1 MGSWQRA
8 GSGTHLHST
17 RRQNCLS
24 TAPATAAA
32 AGAGAL
38 LNLKPMYSVWPD
50 GTLAMSPLISKFFL
64 SLHYNQLLYSL
75 INTLV
80 F

>member
-8 GSGTHLHST
+8 GSGTHLHSN

-24 TAPATAAA
+24 TAPTGA
-32 AGAGAL
+32 AGAL

-50 GTLAMSPLISKFFL
+50 GTLAVSPLLSKFFL
-64 SLHYNQLLYSL
+64 SLHYNQLLYSFF
-75 INTLV
+75 NTLV

>member
-24 TAPATAAA
+24 TAAAATA

-50 GTLAMSPLISKFFL
+50 GTLAVSPLLSKFFL
-64 SLHYNQLLYSL
+64 SLHYNQLLYSFF
-75 INTLV
+75 NTLV